1 MRKFH
6 VVVEI
11 TIDEDNLPEVYPDY
25 DIYFADIEEFIDTIY
40 NSLETTDEDSLETLG
55 YRVKVQ
61 EDLNLLPI
69 TYNAN

>member
-11 TIDEDNLPEVYPDY
+11 TVDEENLPEVYPDY
-25 DIYFADIEEFIDTIY
+25 DIHFTDIEEFIDTIY
-40 NSLETTDEDSLETLG
+40 NSIETTDEDSLETLG